1 MRKSARSP
9 KVKKNILF
17 LHFMNTFH
25 HYALKIESSS
35 AKRVANPISENRNG
49 NDVSMYV
56 WSIHSRIRSSKM
68 MECKKA

>member
-1 MRKSARSP
+1 
-9 KVKKNILF
+9 
-17 LHFMNTFH
+17 MNTFH